1 MLLFKSKKTNKLTN
15 FDKKNILKLKNEF
28 WKKGIKSQ
36 KEWFKRNIKTFDIH
50 NLLYLRS
57 KLIGY
62 NCLRYRSKIIKK
74 NFSKYLL
81 FDTLIISKINR
92 KKGLGS
98 ILMEFN
104 NMIIL
109 NNNLPSFLFQKN
121 NRIL

>member
-62 NCLRYRSKIIKK
+62 TCLRYRSKLIKK
-74 NFSKYLL
+74 IFQNIFC
-81 FDTLIISKINR
+81 LI
-92 KKGLGS
+92 L
-98 ILMEFN
+98 
-104 NMIIL
+104 
-109 NNNLPSFLFQKN
+109 
-121 NRIL
+121 